1 MVQSLALALGKQVT
15 EMPQYLQFQPKP
27 YQPQMSAY
35 WYFDRWPYLRFV
47 LREASSFFV
56 AYFAALTLFQVAAL
70 SAGPSKY
77 AKFEECMRSPL
88 MIILNSLTLAFLL
101 LHAVT
106 WFNLVPRVMMRQV
119 LGKSIPDPVAAAPN
133 YLVWLGV
140 SVIIGLFILRII

>member
-1 MVQSLALALGKQVT
+1 
-15 EMPQYLQFQPKP
+15 MPQYRQFQPKP

-56 AYFAALTLFQVAAL
+56 AYFAGLILFQVAAL
-70 SAGPSKY
+70 SGGPSRY

-88 MIILNSLTLAFLL
+88 MIILNGLTLAFLL

-133 YLVWLGV
+133 YLIWLGATA
-140 SVIIGLFILRII
+140 IIGLFILRII